1 MAIGERALIS
11 SVTKCFRQSTKKH
24 SKIVDLSL
32 LPPCQSVLK
41 LHGRRANF
49 VAKIWKSSDEAK
61 LQIPEISHHGWKSTG
76 EIKWLVREFP
86 NDVEELLFNPELDE
100 LDDDQ
105 IFDRDFESEEE
116 SDFDS

>member
-11 SVTKCFRQSTKKH
+11 SVTKCFRQSTKNIQK
-24 SKIVDLSL
+24 L
-32 LPPCQSVLK
+32 LK

-61 LQIPEISHHGWKSTG
+61 LQIPEISHHGWKSIG

-86 NDVEELLFNPELDE
+86 DDVEELLLNPELDE
-100 LDDDQ
+100 LDDDE

-116 SDFDS
+116 SDFES